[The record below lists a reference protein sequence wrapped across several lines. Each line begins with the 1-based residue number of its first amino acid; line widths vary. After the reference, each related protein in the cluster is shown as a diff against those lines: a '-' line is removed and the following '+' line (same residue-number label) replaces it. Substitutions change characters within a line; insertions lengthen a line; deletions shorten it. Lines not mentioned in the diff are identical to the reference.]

1 MPQSLVLN
9 LETQSLVPQQHL
21 QGYSLQQLFFHLVD
35 IVDPELGHVL
45 RRDKQNRSY
54 SLSAVQLGQ
63 PSGGVTKRTD
73 DKIHVLASKMPARNL
88 QYTHN
93 ASIAPKTS
101 CWWRISFLDD
111 GLFDHLIFL
120 WNQLQDE
127 VFQLGAGSV
136 KIIHIAADA
145 PGLSWASSRSY
156 SDIYEQASAYERDIH
171 FQFVTPTAF
180 EIYGQKTALPT
191 VEAVFQP
198 LRKSWNRYGGLAFA
212 PSLVGPIIPTNFNI
226 QTQAVQSFRRRSLE
240 TLVGCVGQI
249 SFRILGDSDPLTVKR
264 INTLA
269 DFTHYCPIGCNTQL
283 GMGVVRRVVNT
294 STAWQKPHIS

>member
-9 LETQSLVPQQHL
+9 LETRSEVSQQHL

-35 IVDPELGHVL
+35 VVDPELGHVL

-54 SLSAVQLGQ
+54 SLSAVQSGESLGDHADGTLRVLT
-63 PSGGVTKRTD
+63 SGIPVG
-73 DKIHVLASKMPARNL
+73 NL
-88 QYTHN
+88 QYTHS

-127 VFQLGAGSV
+127 VFQLGSGSV
-136 KIIHIAADA
+136 KISHISAGT
-145 PGLSWASSRSY
+145 PGLGWASSRSY
-156 SDIYEQASAYERDIH
+156 SDIYEQASAHERDIH
-171 FQFVTPTAF
+171 FRFVTPTAF
-180 EIYGQKTALPT
+180 EIHGQKTALPT

-212 PSLVGPIIPTNFNI
+212 PSLVDPIIPTNFNI

-249 SFRILGDSDPLTVKR
+249 SFRILGDRDPLIVKR

-269 DFTHYCPIGCNTQL
+269 DFTQYCPIGCNTQL
-283 GMGVVRRVVNT
+283 GMGVVRRVVGA
-294 STAWQKPHIS
+294 STIWQKPHIG